1 MYSHIPIPFF
11 YCFAIK
17 GYRRLE
23 TLSTHFFRWVNSLS
37 VCFAKTAHR
46 KKPQKHREGSSY
58 RPPTYSERKKM
69 RTIADIQ
76 MDLLRLKNRMHLS
89 ALSNDSYFL
98 SAQYKEDCRRKF
110 ELEQE
115 LQKKWEIKRR
125 IDIETAY

>member
-1 MYSHIPIPFF
+1 
-11 YCFAIK
+11 
-17 GYRRLE
+17 
-23 TLSTHFFRWVNSLS
+23 
-37 VCFAKTAHR
+37 
-46 KKPQKHREGSSY
+46 
-58 RPPTYSERKKM
+58 M

-76 MDLLRLKNRMHLS
+76 MDLLRLKNRMQLS

-115 LQKKWEIKRR
+115 LQKKWETKRR

>member
-1 MYSHIPIPFF
+1 
-11 YCFAIK
+11 
-17 GYRRLE
+17 
-23 TLSTHFFRWVNSLS
+23 
-37 VCFAKTAHR
+37 
-46 KKPQKHREGSSY
+46 
-58 RPPTYSERKKM
+58 
-69 RTIADIQ
+69 
-76 MDLLRLKNRMHLS
+76 MHLS